1 MKPGRQVNQE
11 LFEYALNN
19 NSIFKPQIA
28 QIADEKSSVETL
40 QQKKFTQEGTGI
52 NLRRYRIRIC
62 SMHDDNIPVDQL
74 PFAYGQSPTSGLRG
88 ESCGAPIYPVN
99 TFVTVFQDPDT
110 GLYYIDDVHPN
121 TLGKLD
127 QVKKSG
133 CSAASGFVP
142 GSALFY
148 VPETHYKESRLV
160 EGAEWFVVPR
170 PSTADKKQNKPAEDP
185 PIVLPSKCRKVN
197 TEAINS
203 ELTKLIKDIE
213 KLKENLTGKDSFLQT
228 SQNFLNDVQSYISKA
243 SAKIANWI
251 SWAIQEMR
259 RWVMRKVNGII
270 YELTGFAPLS
280 TRLLVHETTNK
291 TLSLISC
298 LFVKLLQNLEAI
310 IGQILGAII
319 DKILNTGQC
328 VIENLLG
335 NLIGQILSQ
344 LTSAINSI
352 LGPLSNLLGSI
363 ISFTNE
369 ILDFAI
375 SIIDFLTCKV
385 ENVCPAPASWNILEG
400 APPPFPIINFNAV
413 FQAAKGIVD
422 STVGVL
428 NIPENLNNFNFNIDA
443 NAAFLGAGGC
453 LGFGP
458 EACGTPNVVFWGGSG
473 SGATGNA
480 VLNAVGDIIGVDI
493 ITPGNYSSAPVIS
506 FEDNC
511 GNGVGAYGIPVLG
524 DVEVPPISS
533 EGTATGGAGSATDTG
548 TATGGTGSATDTGT
562 SAGTATTTITGV
574 TDVIMI
580 ETGYGY
586 LPSPDGSKGGMGR
599 TWANR
604 CQTIVRRANGNWD
617 PPYSYEQPIKLFFG
631 DMIQLPGKGEVYIDC
646 DFTANKL
653 PGCNV
658 VGTLTCLK
666 SMIGLD
672 DSRGTPFGLPN
683 IKSMVGFDDLRGSNV
698 ENTPPIPP
706 DHQRRVDE
714 LMKTTEAISAF
725 DRERV
730 LIEQGAV
737 VGAFRP
743 DQFGFTNDYPYAKEL
758 GFTDQDIRF
767 YLEGFYSKLLNKRIG
782 PLMQVVLNNPNFGPL
797 PKYVTGNG
805 GAGIFDYEN
814 DYPYAVSLGFTDQD
828 IRYYLE
834 NFYTG
839 IIADDMQ
846 IKLNDSSW
854 GRIPEFYV
862 TITAPDC
869 PPQNP
874 PQGYDVITTVGG
886 ISVEDGGFG
895 FSPGDTATLLDCV
908 GNPDAATKIQLDIDQ
923 NGTILKARIIQSGTN
938 FACIPEI
945 RLNTQTGYNARL
957 KPILRFRKASE
968 DNIPLGTVPLMV
980 IDCVGKV

>member
-1 MKPGRQVNQE
+1 
-11 LFEYALNN
+11 
-19 NSIFKPQIA
+19 
-28 QIADEKSSVETL
+28 
-40 QQKKFTQEGTGI
+40 
-52 NLRRYRIRIC
+52 
-62 SMHDDNIPVDQL
+62 
-74 PFAYGQSPTSGLRG
+74 
-88 ESCGAPIYPVN
+88 
-99 TFVTVFQDPDT
+99 
-110 GLYYIDDVHPN
+110 
-121 TLGKLD
+121 
-127 QVKKSG
+127 
-133 CSAASGFVP
+133 
-142 GSALFY
+142 
-148 VPETHYKESRLV
+148 
-160 EGAEWFVVPR
+160 
-170 PSTADKKQNKPAEDP
+170 
-185 PIVLPSKCRKVN
+185 
-197 TEAINS
+197 
-203 ELTKLIKDIE
+203 
-213 KLKENLTGKDSFLQT
+213 
-228 SQNFLNDVQSYISKA
+228 
-243 SAKIANWI
+243 
-251 SWAIQEMR
+251 
-259 RWVMRKVNGII
+259 
-270 YELTGFAPLS
+270 
-280 TRLLVHETTNK
+280 
-291 TLSLISC
+291 
-298 LFVKLLQNLEAI
+298 
-310 IGQILGAII
+310 
-319 DKILNTGQC
+319 
-328 VIENLLG
+328 
-335 NLIGQILSQ
+335 
-344 LTSAINSI
+344 
-352 LGPLSNLLGSI
+352 
-363 ISFTNE
+363 
-369 ILDFAI
+369 
-375 SIIDFLTCKV
+375 
-385 ENVCPAPASWNILEG
+385 
-400 APPPFPIINFNAV
+400 
-413 FQAAKGIVD
+413 
-422 STVGVL
+422 
-428 NIPENLNNFNFNIDA
+428 
-443 NAAFLGAGGC
+443 
-453 LGFGP
+453 
-458 EACGTPNVVFWGGSG
+458 
-473 SGATGNA
+473 
-480 VLNAVGDIIGVDI
+480 
-493 ITPGNYSSAPVIS
+493 
-506 FEDNC
+506 
-511 GNGVGAYGIPVLG
+511 
-524 DVEVPPISS
+524 
-533 EGTATGGAGSATDTG
+533 
-548 TATGGTGSATDTGT
+548 
-562 SAGTATTTITGV
+562 
-574 TDVIMI
+574 MI

-730 LIEQGAV
+730 LIEQGVV

-846 IKLNDSSW
+846 RKLNDSSW